1 MGTVDESA
9 MQDRVAKALSQ
20 TFIADLAPDTQG
32 KILAGGIRLDVPAG
46 SVVYRDADAPSVAL
60 VVAGLIR
67 VYLTSNDGRQL
78 TVRYARA
85 GDLLGVPT
93 AIGGPAA
100 VSTQALTE
108 ASLLVFN
115 HANLRRLAMADPR
128 LGWAL
133 AEEVTERLYDVLQA
147 FSGNAFGT
155 VRQRLARHLLD
166 IAAEHQ
172 AGSRLVVPIGGQ
184 ALADAVG
191 TAREVV
197 VRALRDLRTAGI
209 IANSDD
215 GLLVLHP
222 DRLEDVAQ
230 TGRVTSVTPD
240 AVSSH

>member
-1 MGTVDESA
+1 
-9 MQDRVAKALSQ
+9 MQDRVAKALSR
-20 TFIADLAPDTQG
+20 TFLADLAPDTRRR
-32 KILAGGIRLDVPAG
+32 ILAGAMRLDVPAG
-46 SVVYRDADAPSVAL
+46 SVVYRDADDPGVAL

-67 VYLTSNDGRQL
+67 VYLTSDEGRQL
-78 TVRYARA
+78 TVRYART

-108 ASLLVFN
+108 ASLMVFN
-115 HANLRRLAMADPR
+115 HANLRRLAMADSR
-128 LGWAL
+128 LSWAL
-133 AEEVTERLYDVLQA
+133 AEEVTERLYEVLEA
-147 FSGNAFGT
+147 FSGTAFGT

-197 VRALRDLRTAGI
+197 VRALHDLRAAGI
-209 IANSDD
+209 VASSDD
-215 GLLVLHP
+215 GILVLRP
-222 DRLEDVAQ
+222 DRLEDVAR
-230 TGRVTSVTPD
+230 TGRVTSVTSD
-240 AVSSH
+240 TVSRH